1 MTVNPMTANKEIVRE
16 FLSVF
21 SRGDVPGIVDRL
33 HPDATWWVSGT
44 MPGLSATYTRQ
55 QMSELL
61 IGVTAVYKLGALR
74 ITPLSMIAEAAM
86 VAVEAESYAELNN
99 GRVYNNFYHFLFEI
113 ADGKILHVKEY
124 MDTQHAHDTFLKT

>member
-1 MTVNPMTANKEIVRE
+1 MASTPIAENKEIVRE

-21 SRGDVPGIVDRL
+21 SRGDVAGIVERL

-44 MPGLSATYTRQ
+44 MPGLSDTYSRQ
-55 QMSELL
+55 QMGELL
-61 IGVTAVYKLGALR
+61 KGVTTVYKLGALR
-74 ITPLSMIAEAAM
+74 ITPLSMIAEGSM

-113 ADGKILHVKEY
+113 ADGKILRVKEY
-124 MDTQHAHDTFLKT
+124 MDTQHAYDTFLKP